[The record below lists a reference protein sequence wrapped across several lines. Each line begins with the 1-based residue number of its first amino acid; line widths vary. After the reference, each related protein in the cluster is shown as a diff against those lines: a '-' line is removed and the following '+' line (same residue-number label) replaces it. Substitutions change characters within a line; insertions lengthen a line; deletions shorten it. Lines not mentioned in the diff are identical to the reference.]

1 MATNAA
7 AKHVMKHTVSTDAGR
22 LIQRRATTGSVSSVF
37 YLKELAKKGDV
48 AAHRQARQVED
59 VFKFTVG
66 LPIAILGC
74 GGLYHQFVTGDDIH
88 DGRSAVEMKEH

>member
-7 AKHVMKHTVSTDAGR
+7 AVKHVLKHTVSTDAGR

-37 YLKELAKKGDV
+37 YLKELAGKGGDTK
-48 AAHRQARQVED
+48 AHRQARQVED

-74 GGLYHQFVTGDDIH
+74 GGLYHQFVTTSKTQH
-88 DGRSAVEMKEH
+88 

>member
-7 AKHVMKHTVSTDAGR
+7 AKHVVKHTVSTDAGR

-37 YLKELAKKGDV
+37 YIKELAGKGD
-48 AAHRQARQVED
+48 ATAHRQARQVED

-66 LPIAILGC
+66 LPIAMLGC
-74 GGLYHQFVTGDDIH
+74 GGLYHQFARDCDE
-88 DGRSAVEMKEH
+88 RAAVETKKN